1 MINSWLLLYPDTVYA
16 TLITNSVQG
25 ILDIVNHGAEDDII
39 GYYRVPLGNP
49 DPSKLLIEMERD
61 HEFSSKNKRRKI

>member
-1 MINSWLLLYPDTVYA
+1 MINSWLLLYSDTVYA

-49 DPSKLLIEMERD
+49 DPSNWNGKRSWVLI
-61 HEFSSKNKRRKI
+61 KK